1 MALVLVVTL
10 RLSALDLVLVRD
22 PDETEE
28 LTRLA
33 VYRDWNDTMSNGVEV
48 VKTLLMFRAMR
59 SINDSAYDFYLDWVF
74 ERNINGEGVGTIEL
88 LLELRRPMSAFHIA
102 EREDITPS
110 QASRELYGWDILS
123 QFSLAP
129 EKASS
134 RTK

>member
-1 MALVLVVTL
+1 
-10 RLSALDLVLVRD
+10 
-22 PDETEE
+22 
-28 LTRLA
+28 
-33 VYRDWNDTMSNGVEV
+33 MSNGVEV

-102 EREDITPS
+102 EREDIIPS
-110 QASRELYGWDILS
+110 QVSHELYGWDIFS